1 MDIDTTQR
9 CASAKEMAERLGIS
23 INSLNKQRS
32 VKPEEGPP
40 FVKFG
45 SRVLY
50 PLHGIDGFD
59 GWLAAQIQGGARG

>member
-1 MDIDTTQR
+1 
-9 CASAKEMAERLGIS
+9 MAERLGIS

-45 SRVLY
+45 ARVLY
-50 PLHGIDGFD
+50 PLNGAHGFEA
-59 GWLAAQIQGGARG
+59 WLDARIQGGARG